1 MGMNNFLHGE
11 EASTNSQGRGIK
23 KEGKTERKK
32 LSLYKLIFEG
42 FPFSPGTGKE
52 RKAPF
57 SKTANGKIMRLPPY
71 RCRSKL

>member
-1 MGMNNFLHGE
+1 MGMNNCLHGE

-42 FPFSPGTGKE
+42 FPFSPGTGK
-52 RKAPF
+52 K
-57 SKTANGKIMRLPPY
+57 GKHRFPKPRMA
-71 RCRSKL
+71 K